1 LPGDNRVS
9 TLDHPS
15 NEAPMKSI
23 DQART
28 DVQQA
33 IRALM
38 TIADSAV
45 PTTAANAEQRLWS
58 GLLTLG
64 RALMALFF
72 ARQAARWEVGR
83 AYGVEGDR
91 FTVVGTETSL
101 LGTRFGKVT
110 VDLPVGMRLGD
121 PYAARDWPLQ
131 RELGLPAGF
140 TMLVVTTMA
149 RLCAQMAFASARD
162 LTRHLFEW
170 TPSSRAVLRM
180 VDAVG
185 ERARG
190 FLEQAPPPEDDGE
203 VLVVTVDGKGAP
215 AISSKEYARRA
226 QPHRKRESNGRH
238 ARRHKRREHP
248 RARRGPGK
256 KSKNAKMAAV
266 GVLYTLRRDAE
277 GKLEGPVNKRVY
289 GTFEGYRAL
298 FKWIALEAK
307 KRGYGTPKFK
317 KVLFVADGADAIWAL
332 QREFFPCAEVCLDW
346 YHVVEKLWAAGKAIC
361 RGTRRHRAAL
371 EAWVASQK
379 KRLRQ
384 GKVEEVIAEIQRAL
398 DETAVTGPGNKYRR
412 EVLGKVRDHFVK
424 NAARMQYAKLRAD
437 DLEIGSGI
445 VEGAVRHLVGVRL
458 DGPGM
463 RWGRDRA
470 EAILH
475 LRCVL
480 INGMWDA
487 FTRYLA
493 TQVDFRLRAQPVPAR
508 THDAVMKQ
516 AA

>member
-1 LPGDNRVS
+1 LTNPGD
-9 TLDHPS
+9 
-15 NEAPMKSI
+15 EAPMTSI

-33 IRALM
+33 IGALM
-38 TIADSAV
+38 TIADAAA
-45 PTTAANAEQRLWS
+45 PNTAADAEHRLWS
-58 GLLTLG
+58 GLLALG

-72 ARQAARWEVGR
+72 ARQTARWQVGH
-83 AYGVEGDR
+83 AYDVEGEG
-91 FTVVGTETSL
+91 FVVVGTETSRV
-101 LGTRFGKVT
+101 GTRFGKVA
-110 VDLPVGMRLGD
+110 VDLPVGMRPGD
-121 PYAARDWPLQ
+121 PYTARDWPLQ
-131 RELGLPAGF
+131 RHLGLPAGF

-162 LTRHLFEW
+162 LARHLFEW
-170 TPSSRAVLRM
+170 TPSPRAVLRM

-190 FLEQAPPPEDDGE
+190 FLDQAAPPEDDGE
-203 VLVVTVDGKGAP
+203 ELVVMVDGKGAP
-215 AISSKEYARRA
+215 AISSTEYARRA
-226 QPHRKRESNGRH
+226 QPHGVRGTNRRQ
-238 ARRHKRREHP
+238 ARRQKRRERP
-248 RARRGPGK
+248 RVRRGPGK

-277 GKLEGPVNKRVY
+277 GKLDGPVNKRVY
-289 GTFEGYRAL
+289 GTFEGYRPL
-298 FKWIALEAK
+298 VEWLSVEAK
-307 KRGYGTPKFK
+307 KRGYGTPKVA

-332 QREFFPCAEVCLDW
+332 QREFFPGAEVCLDW
-346 YHVVEKLWAAGKAIC
+346 YHVVEKLWAAGKAVC

-371 EAWVASQK
+371 EAWVATQK
-379 KRLRQ
+379 KHLRQ
-384 GKVEEVIAEIQRAL
+384 GKVEEVIAELQRAL
-398 DETAVTGPGNKYRR
+398 DDTAVTGPGNKFRR
-412 EVLGKVRDHFVK
+412 EVLAQVRAHFVK
-424 NAARMQYAKLRAD
+424 NTARMQYAKLRGA
-437 DLEIGSGI
+437 DLEIGSGV

-463 RWGRDRA
+463 RWGRGRA
-470 EAILH
+470 EAVLH

-480 INGMWDA
+480 INGMWDD

-493 TQVDFRLRAQPVPAR
+493 ALADFRLRAQPVPAR